1 MQGIDEKVNAFKKLI
16 AEKNSEVLPKSI
28 ADMPA
33 KQGRQYSLVL
43 VYERAYD
50 SGDCADLG
58 LILAESGARA
68 IREDKKIHVLE
79 SPVLYFCGI
88 QSFSDS
94 SLSVLAP
101 IALER
106 SVVFPNYDGRHF
118 CIFPNKARGA
128 KVLTASFDEPH
139 SWIDV
144 DNKTV
149 KSVASLLRNKNDED
163 PAAVASQFFS
173 VLEPYISELSGQGFS
188 YMCSRSQ
195 IPSDLRG
202 YLFVDFMLRAVRL
215 NDDKRKYVL

>member
-1 MQGIDEKVNAFKKLI
+1 MQGIEEKVNAFKRLI
-16 AEKNSEVLPKSI
+16 AEKNAEVLPENI

-33 KQGRQYSLVL
+33 KQDRRYTLVL

-58 LILAESGARA
+58 LVLAESGAKA
-68 IREDKKIHVLE
+68 IKEDKKIHVLE

-106 SVVFPNYDGRHF
+106 SVVFPNYDRRHF
-118 CIFPNKARGA
+118 CIFPNDVRGA

-139 SWIDV
+139 SWVDV

-149 KSVASLLRNKNDED
+149 KSVTGLLRNKNDED
-163 PAAVASQFFS
+163 SAAVASQFFS
-173 VLEPYISELSGQGFS
+173 VLEPYISELSGRGFS
-188 YMCSRSQ
+188 YVCNRSQ
-195 IPSDLRG
+195 VPSNLRD

-215 NDDKRKYVL
+215 KDDRRKYVL